1 MDQSCIPIVYTVIN
15 IAHTIIGI
23 PAGILADKIGK
34 EKVVLLSYGI
44 FAISSILMVV
54 SINNISFTYV
64 LAGIFG
70 LYIGIS
76 ETVQRAIIPKYVS
89 TELRGTAYG
98 LYSLVSRVCF
108 FASNITFGF
117 IWDNYNI
124 NMAVTYSMSL
134 SVCAIIEMFIF
145 IKNYSNIMPNLSP
158 KI

>member
-1 MDQSCIPIVYTVIN
+1 M
-15 IAHTIIGI
+15 AHTIVGI

-54 SINNISFTYV
+54 SINNISYAYV

-70 LYIGIS
+70 LYVGIS
-76 ETVQRAIIPKYVS
+76 ETVQRAIISKFVTS
-89 TELRGTAYG
+89 ELRGTAYG
-98 LYSLVSRVCF
+98 LYSLVVGVCF

-124 NMAVTYSMSL
+124 NMAVTYSVSL
-134 SVCAIIEMFIF
+134 SLSAIMGMIVF
-145 IKNYSNIMPNLSP
+145 IKNYSKVSNNSVI
-158 KI
+158 